1 MPTVSTSAEGARR
14 AFDTLLRNSRSGS
27 VMLRIPAPA
36 APGDATEQLG
46 LAVPRFQDIELTP
59 VVFRKTN
66 AATAVGK
73 TAQRE
78 LLVSATAVQ
87 ALSGSHDYGSA
98 AALFASAFGVL
109 VDDAL
114 LAIVSASELEAGGQV
129 CGYRMT
135 LRETSA
141 ATVLN

>member
-1 MPTVSTSAEGARR
+1 MPTVSSSAESARR
-14 AFDTLLRNSRSGS
+14 AFDTLLRNNRSGS

-46 LAVPRFQDIELTP
+46 LAVPRFQDVELSP
-59 VVFRKTN
+59 VVFRKTSATT
-66 AATAVGK
+66 AAGK
-73 TAQRE
+73 DAQRD
-78 LLVSATAVQ
+78 LLISATAVQ
-87 ALSGSHDYGSA
+87 ALSGSHHYGSA

-114 LAIVSASELEAGGQV
+114 LAIVSATELEVGGQI
-129 CGYRMT
+129 CGYCLT
-135 LRETSA
+135 VRETAA